1 MMSSENSIKKVL
13 LINPPVIAKR
23 SWAEDVG
30 SFALGLAY
38 IAAVLE
44 QHDFEVNIIDC
55 FIERFRSR
63 SRIDT
68 DLIRIGMS
76 DDEIVEAVTQYSP
89 DLVGISIPFSCQF
102 VSARH
107 VNSLIKKVNKDII
120 TVAGGNHVSAAPQS
134 IGNKTFNWIII
145 GEGEF
150 RLLNLI
156 KAINSK
162 NTDKAIPGVIPKSE
176 VVQNRSSST
185 KNDFIV
191 DLDSI
196 PYPLYRLLPLEKYWQ
211 SHGNIRWIN
220 MIATRGCPYNCVFC
234 STKNVMGRK
243 VRYRSVDNVL
253 NELIL
258 LKREFDVQ
266 QIFFEDDNLTFNMK
280 WAKELFNGI
289 IQEDLGLEIYLRNGI
304 RADKVDLELLTLMKK
319 AGARRVWFSPE
330 SGSQETLHNIIK
342 KKMKLEDCEKAVRM
356 ARNVGLAVTCF
367 LIIGFPEETIE
378 DIKQTVQYGHKLKKL
393 GCDSIWISCAVP
405 YPGTKLF
412 DNCINRGIISY
423 GEIDYQSMYTMDS
436 IIYNEYFSSDELKEI
451 RDQAMSEL
459 NRRNFKDILKVM
471 QRGVVLLSS
480 SPSLFIKK
488 SIAYLGKS

>member
-1 MMSSENSIKKVL
+1 MSSENSIKKVL
-13 LINPPVIAKR
+13 LIIPPIIVKQ

-30 SFALGLAY
+30 SFPLGLAY

-44 QHDFEVNIIDC
+44 QNNFEVKIIDC
-55 FIERFRSR
+55 FIESFLSR
-63 SRIDT
+63 SRIDNE
-68 DLIRIGMS
+68 LIRIGMS

-89 DLVGISIPFSCQF
+89 DLVGISIQFSCQLF
-102 VSARH
+102 SALH

-120 TVAGGNHVSAAPQS
+120 TVAGGNHVSAAPES
-134 IGNKTFNWIII
+134 IGNNTFNWIII

-156 KAINSK
+156 KTINSN
-162 NTDKAIPGVIPKSE
+162 NTHKAIPGVIPISE

-185 KNDFIV
+185 KNNFIV

-196 PYPLYRLLPLEKYWQ
+196 PYPLYRLLPLKKYWQ

-234 STKNVMGRK
+234 SIKNVMGRK

-253 NELIL
+253 NEIIF
-258 LKREFDVQ
+258 LKYEFDVQ

-289 IQEDLGLEIYLRNGI
+289 IQEDLRLEIYLRNGI

-319 AGARRVWFSPE
+319 AGTRKVWFAPE
-330 SGSQETLHNIIK
+330 SGSQETLNKIIK
-342 KKMKLEDCEKAVRM
+342 KKMKLGDCEKAVRM
-356 ARNVGLAVTCF
+356 AKNVGLAVGGF
-367 LIIGFPEETIE
+367 LVIGFPEETIE
-378 DIKQTVQYGHKLKKL
+378 DIKQTVQYGHKLNKL

-405 YPGTKLF
+405 YPGTELF
-412 DNCINRGIISY
+412 DNCINRDIISN
-423 GEIDYQSMYTMDS
+423 EKIDYQSMSTMDS
-436 IIYNEYFSSDELKEI
+436 IIYNEYFSSDEVKRI
-451 RDQAMSEL
+451 RDQAMREL
-459 NRRNFKDILKVM
+459 NHR
-471 QRGVVLLSS
+471 
-480 SPSLFIKK
+480 
-488 SIAYLGKS
+488 